1 MISDGVAEKITISLF
16 LARLLFIPNH
26 HPNICSGDE
35 GYGDKKKNGGSHAFA
50 KFRRRVKNGNT
61 KSAVG
66 DEQRLVR
73 PVDEILAEA
82 AGKEFHHAAFAMCA

>member
-1 MISDGVAEKITISLF
+1 MSAAEVKQ
-16 LARLLFIPNH
+16 P
-26 HPNICSGDE
+26 
-35 GYGDKKKNGGSHAFA
+35 DKKNKKTYFTRKTSVFTHTQ
-50 KFRRRVKNGNT
+50 NGNA

-73 PVDEILAEA
+73 PVDKILAEA